1 METKLKIAIID
12 SGVYHAHKDFFE
24 TKIYEITPSGS
35 PVKSNVRNG
44 HGTAVYNIIRKECAK
59 GCELI
64 NIRAVESQEVDV
76 DVLIRALN
84 LAIELEVKIINLSL
98 GVTVC

>member
-44 HGTAVYNIIRKECAK
+44 HGTAVYNIIRKECAT
-59 GCELI
+59 
-64 NIRAVESQEVDV
+64 AVVS
-76 DVLIRALN
+76 
-84 LAIELEVKIINLSL
+84 LAGMLMILWIPLWSSTPVKKHLK
-98 GVTVC
+98 

>member
-44 HGTAVYNIIRKECAK
+44 HYTDLSKEKAFK
-59 GCELI
+59 V
-64 NIRAVESQEVDV
+64 VE
-76 DVLIRALN
+76 N
-84 LAIELEVKIINLSL
+84 
-98 GVTVC
+98 

>member
-24 TKIYEITPSGS
+24 TKIYEITPSGY

-44 HGTAVYNIIRKECAK
+44 HYTDLSKD
-59 GCELI
+59 
-64 NIRAVESQEVDV
+64 ESV
-76 DVLIRALN
+76 
-84 LAIELEVKIINLSL
+84 
-98 GVTVC
+98 

>member
-12 SGVYHAHKDFFE
+12 SGVFFE

-44 HGTAVYNIIRKECAK
+44 HYTDLSKD
-59 GCELI
+59 
-64 NIRAVESQEVDV
+64 ESV
-76 DVLIRALN
+76 
-84 LAIELEVKIINLSL
+84 
-98 GVTVC
+98 

>member
-12 SGVYHAHKDFFE
+12 FE

-44 HGTAVYNIIRKECAK
+44 HYTDLSKD
-59 GCELI
+59 
-64 NIRAVESQEVDV
+64 ESV
-76 DVLIRALN
+76 
-84 LAIELEVKIINLSL
+84 
-98 GVTVC
+98 